1 MKTTT
6 INIFRRRNLAGRSGQ
21 EPLMSFLKAV
31 RADEE
36 KRTMVLTA
44 ISGVFL
50 LLSLASDLTLMGL
63 DPAWGAILISGSP
76 VIVNSFRKLV
86 FHGNV
91 RAGLL
96 ISIAVIACV
105 AVGELFAAGEVV
117 FIMAIGELLED
128 YTVRRSKAG
137 LKSLIDMKPAT
148 ARVQRGGEY
157 ALIDAR
163 EVVAGDIV
171 RINAG
176 ESIPVDGVVVEGATS
191 VDQAL
196 MTGESVAVDKAA
208 GDEVYSATTNMHG
221 SILVRATKVGED
233 SSIAR
238 MIAMI
243 SEAENKKAPIV
254 GIMDRWAS
262 CLVLVALLLSVL
274 VGFATGDIIRAI
286 TVLVVFCPCALVLAT
301 PTAIAA
307 GIGNAT
313 KHGVIIKSGAAL
325 EQLTHVQRIVFDK
338 TGTLTHGEPKVKEMF
353 LAEGSSLTEEDFL
366 HLCASVEMH
375 SEHPLGVA
383 IVKAAKARNMDLREP
398 EKFTVLPGRGINA
411 MVGGQE
417 VILGNKSILSAHG
430 LALDPFFADLVAQQN
445 NTGRSVVLM
454 AMNQEVVGALTLAD
468 TLRPDS
474 QRIVQ
479 RLAEFGKRITLLTG
493 DAQAIA
499 GKISQEVGIDDFRA
513 ELLPEGKLQAV
524 EEYEGTGER
533 VCMVGDGINDAPALK
548 AASIGI
554 AMAGIGSDIA
564 ADSADII
571 LVKDELSK
579 LPYLMALATSV
590 SQKIKQNI
598 VLSLSLNFGAI
609 ALAAL
614 GILGPV
620 SGALMHNISSVLV
633 VLNAALLLKGV
644 KEGKE
649 TREIGLEP
657 CPE

>member
-1 MKTTT
+1 
-6 INIFRRRNLAGRSGQ
+6 
-21 EPLMSFLKAV
+21 MSFLKAV

-36 KRTMVLTA
+36 KRTMILTA
-44 ISGVFL
+44 ISGLFL
-50 LLSLASDLTLMGL
+50 LLSIATDLTLMGL
-63 DPAWGAILISGSP
+63 DPAWGAILISGAP

-137 LKSLIDMKPAT
+137 LKSLMDMKPAT

-163 EVVAGDIV
+163 EVVAGDMV

-196 MTGESVAVDKAA
+196 MTGESVPVDKAA

-243 SEAENKKAPIV
+243 SEAENNKAPIV

-262 CLVLVALLLSVL
+262 CLVVVALLLSVV
-274 VGFATGDIIRAI
+274 VGFATGDVIRAI

-325 EQLTHVQRIVFDK
+325 EQLTHVRRIVFDK

-398 EKFTVLPGRGINA
+398 DKFAVLPGRGVAA

-417 VILGNKSILSAHG
+417 IILGNKSILNAHG
-430 LALDPFFADLVAQQN
+430 LALDPCFADLVARQN
-445 NTGRSVVLM
+445 ASGRSVVLM
-454 AMNQEVVGALTLAD
+454 AMNQKVVGALTLAD

-474 QRIVQ
+474 QRIVR

-499 GKISQEVGIDDFRA
+499 GKISQEVGIDEFRA
-513 ELLPEGKLQAV
+513 ELLPEGKLQAI

-571 LVKDELSK
+571 LVKDDLAK

-609 ALAAL
+609 ALAAI

-620 SGALMHNISSVLV
+620 SGALMHNVSSVLV

-644 KEGKE
+644 KEGKQ
-649 TREIGLEP
+649 TRVVGLEP

>member
-1 MKTTT
+1 MTT

-36 KRTMVLTA
+36 KRTMILTA
-44 ISGVFL
+44 ISGLFL
-50 LLSLASDLTLMGL
+50 LLSIATDLTLMGL
-63 DPAWGAILISGSP
+63 DPAWGAILISGAP

-137 LKSLIDMKPAT
+137 LKSLMDMKPAT

-163 EVVAGDIV
+163 EVVAGDMV

-196 MTGESVAVDKAA
+196 MTGESVPVDKAA

-243 SEAENKKAPIV
+243 SEAENNKAPIV

-262 CLVLVALLLSVL
+262 CLVVVALLLSVV
-274 VGFATGDIIRAI
+274 VGFATGDVIRAI
-286 TVLVVFCPCALVLAT
+286 TVLVVFCPCALVLAP

-325 EQLTHVQRIVFDK
+325 EQLTHVRRIVFDK

-383 IVKAAKARNMDLREP
+383 IVNAAKARNMDLCEP
-398 EKFTVLPGRGINA
+398 DKFAVLPGRGVA
-411 MVGGQE
+411 ALVGGQE
-417 VILGNKSILSAHG
+417 VILGNKYILNAHG
-430 LALDPFFADLVAQQN
+430 LSLAPCFSDLVARQN
-445 NTGRSVVLM
+445 ESGRSVVLM
-454 AMNQEVVGALTLAD
+454 AMNQKVVGALTLAD

-513 ELLPEGKLQAV
+513 ELLPEGKLQAI

-571 LVKDELSK
+571 LVKDDLAK
-579 LPYLMALATSV
+579 LPYLMALAISV

-609 ALAAL
+609 ALAAI

-620 SGALMHNISSVLV
+620 SGALMHNVSSVLV

-649 TREIGLEP
+649 TRVVGVEP

>member
-1 MKTTT
+1 
-6 INIFRRRNLAGRSGQ
+6 
-21 EPLMSFLKAV
+21 MSFLKAV

-36 KRTMVLTA
+36 KRTMILTA
-44 ISGVFL
+44 ISGLFL
-50 LLSLASDLTLMGL
+50 LLSIATDLTLMGL
-63 DPAWGAILISGSP
+63 DPAWGAILISGAP

-137 LKSLIDMKPAT
+137 LKSLMDMKPAT

-163 EVVAGDIV
+163 EVVAGDMV

-196 MTGESVAVDKAA
+196 MTGESVPVDKAA

-243 SEAENKKAPIV
+243 SEAENNKAPIV

-262 CLVLVALLLSVL
+262 CLVVVALLLSVV
-274 VGFATGDIIRAI
+274 VGFATGDVIRAI

-325 EQLTHVQRIVFDK
+325 EQLTHVRRIVFDK

-398 EKFTVLPGRGINA
+398 DKFAVLPGRGVAA

-417 VILGNKSILSAHG
+417 IILGNKSILNAHG
-430 LALDPFFADLVAQQN
+430 LALDPCFADLVARQN
-445 NTGRSVVLM
+445 ASGRSVVLM
-454 AMNQEVVGALTLAD
+454 AMNQKVVGALTLAD

-474 QRIVQ
+474 QRIVR

-499 GKISQEVGIDDFRA
+499 GKISQEVGIDEFRA
-513 ELLPEGKLQAV
+513 ELLPEGKLQAI

-571 LVKDELSK
+571 LVKDELAK

-609 ALAAL
+609 ALAAI

-620 SGALMHNISSVLV
+620 SGALMHNVSSVLV

-649 TREIGLEP
+649 TRVVGLEP

>member
-1 MKTTT
+1 M
-6 INIFRRRNLAGRSGQ
+6 
-21 EPLMSFLKAV
+21 PFLETWME
-31 RADEE
+31 DEE
-36 KRTMVLTA
+36 KRTIVLTA

-50 LLSLASDLTLMGL
+50 LLSIASDITIFGL
-63 DPAWGAILISGSP
+63 DPAWGAILISGAP
-76 VIVNSFRKLV
+76 VIFNSFRKLI

-105 AVGELFAAGEVV
+105 AVGEFFAAGEVV

-137 LKSLIDMKPAT
+137 LKSLMNMRPTT
-148 ARVQRGGEY
+148 ARVQRNGEY
-157 ALIDAR
+157 AVIDAT

-176 ESIPVDGVVVEGATS
+176 ETIPVDGVVVEGATS

-196 MTGESVAVDKAA
+196 MTGESIPVDKNA
-208 GDEVYSATTNMHG
+208 GDEVYSATTNIHG
-221 SILVRATKVGED
+221 SVLIRATKVGED

-238 MIAMI
+238 MINMI

-254 GIMDRWAS
+254 RAMDTWAS
-262 CLVLVALLLSVL
+262 YLVIVALALSVII
-274 VGFATGDIIRAI
+274 GFATGDVIRGI

-325 EQLTHVQRIVFDK
+325 EQLNQVKRIAFDK
-338 TGTLTHGEPKVKEMF
+338 TGTLTHGEPEVKDIF
-353 LAEGSSLTEEDFL
+353 LAKDSPFTEKEL
-366 HLCASVEMH
+366 LRLCASAEMH

-383 IVKAAKARNMDLREP
+383 IVKNAKNQRLDLIEP
-398 EKFTVLPGRGINA
+398 MEFKVLPGQGVSA
-411 MVGGQE
+411 MVENKQV
-417 VILGNKSILSAHG
+417 VIGNMSILNDHG
-430 LALDPFFADLVAQQN
+430 ISIDPFFVDIKAQQDKA
-445 NTGRSVVLM
+445 GRSVILIGINKAV
-454 AMNQEVVGALTLAD
+454 AGVLTLAD
-468 TLRPDS
+468 TVRPDAKAIVE
-474 QRIVQ
+474 RI
-479 RLAEFGKRITLLTG
+479 ASFGKKITLLTG
-493 DAQAIA
+493 DTHAIA
-499 GKISQEVGIDDFRA
+499 GKISQEVGIKDYRA
-513 ELLPEGKLQAV
+513 DLLPEGKVKAV
-524 EEYEGTGER
+524 EEFEGSGEM

-548 AASIGI
+548 TASIGI

-579 LPYLMALATSV
+579 LPYVMALTTSV
-590 SQKIKQNI
+590 SKKINQNI
-598 VLSLSLNFGAI
+598 VLSLSMNFGAI
-609 ALAAL
+609 ALAAF

-620 SGALMHNISSVLV
+620 SGALMHNVSSVLV

-644 KEGKE
+644 NEVKSL
-649 TREIGLEP
+649 EIGDFERNTT
-657 CPE
+657 

>member
-1 MKTTT
+1 
-6 INIFRRRNLAGRSGQ
+6 
-21 EPLMSFLKAV
+21 MSFLKAV

-36 KRTMVLTA
+36 KRTMILTA
-44 ISGVFL
+44 ISGLFL
-50 LLSLASDLTLMGL
+50 LLSIATDLTLMGL
-63 DPAWGAILISGSP
+63 DPAWGAILISGAP

-137 LKSLIDMKPAT
+137 LKSLMDMKPAT

-157 ALIDAR
+157 VLIDAR
-163 EVVAGDIV
+163 EVVAGDMV

-196 MTGESVAVDKAA
+196 MTGESVPVDKAA

-243 SEAENKKAPIV
+243 SEAENNKAPIV

-262 CLVLVALLLSVL
+262 CLVVVALLLAVV
-274 VGFATGDIIRAI
+274 VGFATGDVIRAI

-325 EQLTHVQRIVFDK
+325 EQLTHVRRIVFDK
-338 TGTLTHGEPKVKEMF
+338 TGTLTHGEPKVREMF

-398 EKFTVLPGRGINA
+398 DKFAVLPGRGVAA

-417 VILGNKSILSAHG
+417 VILGNRSILNAHG
-430 LALDPFFADLVAQQN
+430 LALDPCFADLVARQN
-445 NTGRSVVLM
+445 ESGRSVVLM
-454 AMNQEVVGALTLAD
+454 AMNQKVVGALTLAD

-513 ELLPEGKLQAV
+513 ELLPEGKLQAI

-571 LVKDELSK
+571 LVKDELAK

-609 ALAAL
+609 ALAAI

-620 SGALMHNISSVLV
+620 SGALMHNVSSVLV

-649 TREIGLEP
+649 TRVVGLEP

>member
-1 MKTTT
+1 MKFFRAVMEAEERRT
-6 INIFRRRNLAGRSGQ
+6 I
-21 EPLMSFLKAV
+21 
-31 RADEE
+31 
-36 KRTMVLTA
+36 VLTA

-50 LLSLASDLTLMGL
+50 LLSIATDIAPMGI
-63 DPAWGAILISGSP
+63 DPAWGAILISGAP
-76 VIVNSFRKLV
+76 VIYNSFCKLI

-105 AVGELFAAGEVV
+105 AVGEFFAAGEVV

-137 LKSLIDMKPAT
+137 LKSLMNMKPAT
-148 ARVQRGGEY
+148 ARVRRGGEY
-157 ALIDAR
+157 ALIDAKD
-163 EVVAGDIV
+163 VGAGDIV

-176 ESIPVDGVVVEGATS
+176 ETIPVDGVVLEGATN

-196 MTGESVAVDKAA
+196 MTGESVPVDKTA
-208 GDEVYSATTNMHG
+208 GDEVYSATTNIHG

-243 SEAENKKAPIV
+243 SEAEDKKAPIV
-254 GIMDRWAS
+254 RTMDRWAS
-262 CLVLVALLLSVL
+262 YLVVVALLLSV
-274 VGFATGDIIRAI
+274 VIGFATGDIIRAI

-325 EQLTHVQRIVFDK
+325 EQLTHVKRIVFDK
-338 TGTLTHGEPKVKEMF
+338 TGTLTHGEPKVKEIF
-353 LAEGSSLTEEDFL
+353 LAEGSSLTEEEFL

-383 IVKAAKARNMDLREP
+383 IVKAAKNRSIDVCEP
-398 EKFTVLPGRGINA
+398 EKFTVLPGKGVDAVVEGN
-411 MVGGQE
+411 E
-417 VILGNKSILSAHG
+417 VIIGNRSILNDHG
-430 LALDPFFADLVAQQN
+430 IALDSFFADLVTRQN
-445 NTGRSVVLM
+445 EEGRSVVLM
-454 AMNQEVVGALTLAD
+454 AMNQKVVGALALAD

-474 QRIVQ
+474 REIVE
-479 RLAEFGKRITLLTG
+479 RLAGFRKKFTLLTG

-499 GKISQEVGIDDFRA
+499 GKISQKVGIADYRA
-513 ELLPEGKLQAV
+513 NLLPEGKMKAI
-524 EEYEGTGER
+524 EEYENSGER

-548 AASIGI
+548 TASIGI

-571 LVKDELSK
+571 LVKDELAK
-579 LPYLMALATSV
+579 LPYIMALATAV

-598 VLSLSLNFGAI
+598 ILSLSMNFGAI

-620 SGALMHNISSVLV
+620 SGALMHNVSSVLV

-644 KEGKE
+644 KEGRDSKD
-649 TREIGLEP
+649 TRFEP
-657 CPE
+657 RAAYVEEAP

>member
-1 MKTTT
+1 MTT
-6 INIFRRRNLAGRSGQ
+6 INIFRCRNLAGRSGQ

-44 ISGVFL
+44 ISGLFL
-50 LLSLASDLTLMGL
+50 LLSIATDLTLMGL
-63 DPAWGAILISGSP
+63 DPAWGAILISGAP

-137 LKSLIDMKPAT
+137 LKSLMDMKPAT

-163 EVVAGDIV
+163 EVVAGDMV

-196 MTGESVAVDKAA
+196 MTGESVPVDKAA

-243 SEAENKKAPIV
+243 SEAENNKAPIV

-262 CLVLVALLLSVL
+262 CLVVVALLLAVV
-274 VGFATGDIIRAI
+274 VGFATGDVIRAI

-325 EQLTHVQRIVFDK
+325 EQLTHVRRIVFDK

-398 EKFTVLPGRGINA
+398 DKFAVLPGRGVAA

-417 VILGNKSILSAHG
+417 VILGNKSILNAHG
-430 LALDPFFADLVAQQN
+430 LSLDPCFADLVARQN
-445 NTGRSVVLM
+445 ASGRSVVLM
-454 AMNQEVVGALTLAD
+454 AMNQKVVGALTLAD

-513 ELLPEGKLQAV
+513 ELLPEGKLQAI

-571 LVKDELSK
+571 LVKDELAK

-609 ALAAL
+609 ALAAI

-620 SGALMHNISSVLV
+620 SGALMHNVSSVLV

-649 TREIGLEP
+649 TRVVGLEP

>member
-1 MKTTT
+1 
-6 INIFRRRNLAGRSGQ
+6 
-21 EPLMSFLKAV
+21 MSFLKAV

-36 KRTMVLTA
+36 KRTMILTA
-44 ISGVFL
+44 ISGLFL
-50 LLSLASDLTLMGL
+50 LLSIATDLTLMGQ
-63 DPAWGAILISGSP
+63 DPAWGAILISGAP

-137 LKSLIDMKPAT
+137 LKSLMDMKPAT

-163 EVVAGDIV
+163 EVVAGDMV

-196 MTGESVAVDKAA
+196 MTGESVPVDKAA

-243 SEAENKKAPIV
+243 SEAENNKAPIV

-262 CLVLVALLLSVL
+262 CLVVVALLLSVV
-274 VGFATGDIIRAI
+274 VGFATGDVIRAI

-325 EQLTHVQRIVFDK
+325 EQLTHVRRIVFDK

-398 EKFTVLPGRGINA
+398 DKFAVLPGRGVAA

-417 VILGNKSILSAHG
+417 IILGNKSILNAHG
-430 LALDPFFADLVAQQN
+430 LALDPCFADLVARQN
-445 NTGRSVVLM
+445 ASGRSVVLM
-454 AMNQEVVGALTLAD
+454 AMNQKVVGALTLAD

-474 QRIVQ
+474 QRIVR

-499 GKISQEVGIDDFRA
+499 GKISQEVGIDEFRA
-513 ELLPEGKLQAV
+513 ELLPEGKLQAI

-571 LVKDELSK
+571 LVKDDLAK

-609 ALAAL
+609 ALAAI

-620 SGALMHNISSVLV
+620 SGALMHNVSSVLV

-649 TREIGLEP
+649 TRVVGLEP

>member
-1 MKTTT
+1 MTT

-36 KRTMVLTA
+36 KRTMILTA
-44 ISGVFL
+44 ISGLFL
-50 LLSLASDLTLMGL
+50 LLSIATDLTLMGL
-63 DPAWGAILISGSP
+63 DPAWGAILISGAP

-137 LKSLIDMKPAT
+137 LKSLMDMKPAT

-163 EVVAGDIV
+163 EVVAGDMV

-196 MTGESVAVDKAA
+196 MTGESVPVDKAA

-243 SEAENKKAPIV
+243 SEAENNKAPIV

-262 CLVLVALLLSVL
+262 CLVVVALLLSVV
-274 VGFATGDIIRAI
+274 VGFATGDVIRAI

-325 EQLTHVQRIVFDK
+325 EQLTHVRRIVFDK

-398 EKFTVLPGRGINA
+398 DKFAVLPGRGVAA

-417 VILGNKSILSAHG
+417 IILGNKSILNAHG
-430 LALDPFFADLVAQQN
+430 LALDPCFADLVARQN
-445 NTGRSVVLM
+445 ASGRSVVLM
-454 AMNQEVVGALTLAD
+454 AMNQKVVGALTLAD

-474 QRIVQ
+474 QRIVR

-499 GKISQEVGIDDFRA
+499 GKISQEVGIDEFRA
-513 ELLPEGKLQAV
+513 ELLPEGKLQAI

-571 LVKDELSK
+571 LVKDELAK

-609 ALAAL
+609 ALAAI

-620 SGALMHNISSVLV
+620 SGALMHNVSSVLV

-649 TREIGLEP
+649 TRVVGLEP

>member
-1 MKTTT
+1 
-6 INIFRRRNLAGRSGQ
+6 
-21 EPLMSFLKAV
+21 MSFLKAV

-36 KRTMVLTA
+36 KRTMILTA
-44 ISGVFL
+44 ISGLFL
-50 LLSLASDLTLMGL
+50 LLSIATDLTLMGL
-63 DPAWGAILISGSP
+63 DPAWGAILISGAP

-137 LKSLIDMKPAT
+137 LKSLMDMKPAT

-163 EVVAGDIV
+163 EVVAGDMV

-196 MTGESVAVDKAA
+196 MTGESVPVDKAA

-243 SEAENKKAPIV
+243 SEAENNKAPIV

-262 CLVLVALLLSVL
+262 CLVVVALLLSVV
-274 VGFATGDIIRAI
+274 VGFATGDVIRAI

-325 EQLTHVQRIVFDK
+325 EQLTHVRRIVFDK

-398 EKFTVLPGRGINA
+398 DKFAVLPGRGVAA

-417 VILGNKSILSAHG
+417 IIMGNKSILNAHG
-430 LALDPFFADLVAQQN
+430 LALDPCFADLVARQN
-445 NTGRSVVLM
+445 ASGRSVVLM
-454 AMNQEVVGALTLAD
+454 AMNQKVVGALTLAD

-499 GKISQEVGIDDFRA
+499 GKISQEVGIDEFRA
-513 ELLPEGKLQAV
+513 ELLPEGKLQAI

-571 LVKDELSK
+571 LVKDELAK

-609 ALAAL
+609 ALAAI

-620 SGALMHNISSVLV
+620 SGALMHNVSSVLV

-649 TREIGLEP
+649 TRVVGLEP

>member
-1 MKTTT
+1 MK
-6 INIFRRRNLAGRSGQ
+6 F
-21 EPLMSFLKAV
+21 FKAV
-31 RADEE
+31 GQDEE
-36 KRTMVLTA
+36 KRTMILTA

-50 LLSLASDLTLMGL
+50 LLSLATDRTLLGL
-63 DPAWGAILISGSP
+63 DPAWGAILISGAP
-76 VIVNSFRKLV
+76 VIFNSFRKLL
-86 FHGNV
+86 FQGNI

-105 AVGELFAAGEVV
+105 AVGEFFAAGEVV

-137 LKSLIDMKPAT
+137 LKSLLDMRPAT
-148 ARVQRGGEY
+148 ARVQRQGDY
-157 ALIDAR
+157 IVIDAT
-163 EVVAGDIV
+163 EVLAGDIV
-171 RINAG
+171 RVNAG
-176 ESIPVDGVVVEGATS
+176 ETIPVDGVVIEGTTS

-196 MTGESVAVDKAA
+196 MTGESLPVDKAA
-208 GDEVYSATTNMHG
+208 GDEVYSATTNIHG
-221 SILVRATKVGED
+221 SILVRGTKVGEN

-262 CLVLVALLLSVL
+262 TLVVVALLLSVII
-274 VGFATGDIIRAI
+274 GFATGDVIRAI

-313 KHGVIIKSGAAL
+313 KHGIIIKSGAAL
-325 EQLTHVQRIVFDK
+325 EQLTHVDRIIFDK
-338 TGTLTHGEPKVKEMF
+338 TGTLTHGQPKLKEIF
-353 LAEGSSLTEEDFL
+353 LAEGSALTEEEFL

-375 SEHPLGVA
+375 SEHPLGRA
-383 IVKAAKARNMDLREP
+383 IVQAAKDRKMTLREP
-398 EKFTVLPGRGINA
+398 DKFKVLPGQGVAAVVEGR
-411 MVGGQE
+411 E
-417 VILGNKSILSAHG
+417 VLIGNESLLNEHG
-430 LALDPFFADLVAQQN
+430 LPLDCFFADLVVQLN
-445 NTGRSVVLM
+445 EVGRSVVLM
-454 AMNQEVVGALTLAD
+454 ARDQKVVGAVALAD
-468 TLRPDS
+468 SLRPDS
-474 QRIVQ
+474 RKIVEC
-479 RLAEFGKRITLLTG
+479 LARFGKKITLLTG

-499 GKISQEVGIDDFRA
+499 GKIAQEARISDYRA
-513 ELLPEGKLQAV
+513 DLLPEGKMNAV
-524 EEYEGTGER
+524 EAYEGSGER

-590 SQKIKQNI
+590 SRKIKQNI

-620 SGALMHNISSVLV
+620 SGALMHNVSSVLV
-633 VLNAALLLKGV
+633 VLNAALLLKGI
-644 KEGKE
+644 KEAKGMKQ
-649 TREIGLEP
+649 TRGAIAMTAKGMT
-657 CPE
+657 CVHR

>member
-1 MKTTT
+1 
-6 INIFRRRNLAGRSGQ
+6 
-21 EPLMSFLKAV
+21 MSFLETWIE
-31 RADEE
+31 DEE
-36 KRTMVLTA
+36 KRTIILTA

-50 LLSLASDLTLMGL
+50 LLSIASDITLFGL
-63 DPAWGAILISGSP
+63 DPAWGAILISGAP
-76 VIVNSFRKLV
+76 VIFNSFRKLI

-105 AVGELFAAGEVV
+105 MVGEFFAAGEIV

-148 ARVQRGGEY
+148 ARVQRDGEY
-157 ALIDAR
+157 SIVGAM
-163 EVVAGDIV
+163 EVAVGDIV

-176 ESIPVDGVVVEGATS
+176 ETVPVDGVVVEGVTS
-191 VDQAL
+191 IDQAL
-196 MTGESVAVDKAA
+196 MTGESIPVDKTV
-208 GDEVYSATTNMHG
+208 GEEVYSATTNIHG
-221 SILVRATKVGED
+221 SILIKATKVGED

-238 MIAMI
+238 MINMI

-254 GIMDRWAS
+254 STMDKWAS
-262 CLVLVALLLSVL
+262 YLVVVALALSVII
-274 VGFATGDIIRAI
+274 GFATGDIIRGI

-325 EQLTHVQRIVFDK
+325 EQLSKVKRIAFDK
-338 TGTLTHGEPKVKEMF
+338 TGTLTHGQPKVKDIILEQNSPF
-353 LAEGSSLTEEDFL
+353 TEEEFL
-366 HLCASVEMH
+366 SLSASAEMH

-383 IVKAAKARNMDLREP
+383 IVKAAKDRNMNLLEP
-398 EKFTVLPGRGINA
+398 KKFTVLPGQGVAA
-411 MVGGQE
+411 MVE
-417 VILGNKSILSAHG
+417 DKEIILGNMSILDHHG
-430 LALDPFFADLVAQQN
+430 ISLTPFFTDVLAQQSEA
-445 NTGRSVVLM
+445 GRSVVLI
-454 AMNQEVVGALTLAD
+454 AMNKAVVGVLTLAD
-468 TLRPDS
+468 TVRADS
-474 QRIVQ
+474 RDIVQ
-479 RLAEFGKRITLLTG
+479 RIAGFGKKITLLTG
-493 DAQAIA
+493 DTHAIA
-499 GKISQEVGIDDFRA
+499 GKISQEVGIKDYRA
-513 ELLPEGKLQAV
+513 DLLPEGKVKAV
-524 EEYEGTGER
+524 EEFEGSGEM

-548 AASIGI
+548 TASIGI

-579 LPYLMALATSV
+579 LPYVMALTTSV
-590 SQKIKQNI
+590 SKKINQNI
-598 VLSLSLNFGAI
+598 VLSLSMNFGAI
-609 ALAAL
+609 ALAAF

-620 SGALMHNISSVLV
+620 SGALMHNVSSVLV

-644 KEGKE
+644 NEAKDMKIDDFERC
-649 TREIGLEP
+649 TT
-657 CPE
+657 

>member
-1 MKTTT
+1 MTT

-36 KRTMVLTA
+36 KRTMILTA
-44 ISGVFL
+44 ISGLFL
-50 LLSLASDLTLMGL
+50 LLSIATDLTLMGL
-63 DPAWGAILISGSP
+63 DPAWGAILISGAP

-137 LKSLIDMKPAT
+137 LKSLMDMKPAT

-163 EVVAGDIV
+163 EVVAGDMV

-196 MTGESVAVDKAA
+196 MTGESVPVDKAA

-243 SEAENKKAPIV
+243 CEAENNKAPIV

-262 CLVLVALLLSVL
+262 CLVVVALLLSVV
-274 VGFATGDIIRAI
+274 VGFATGDVIRAI

-325 EQLTHVQRIVFDK
+325 EQLTHVRRIVFDK

-398 EKFTVLPGRGINA
+398 DKFAVLPGRGVAA

-417 VILGNKSILSAHG
+417 IILGNKSILNAHG
-430 LALDPFFADLVAQQN
+430 LALDPCFADLVARQN
-445 NTGRSVVLM
+445 ASGRSVVLM
-454 AMNQEVVGALTLAD
+454 AMNQKVVGALTLAD

-499 GKISQEVGIDDFRA
+499 GKISQEVGIDEFRA
-513 ELLPEGKLQAV
+513 ELLPEGKLQAI

-571 LVKDELSK
+571 LVKDDLAK

-609 ALAAL
+609 ALAAI

-620 SGALMHNISSVLV
+620 SGALMHNVSSVLV

-644 KEGKE
+644 KEGKQ
-649 TREIGLEP
+649 TRVVGLEP

>member
-1 MKTTT
+1 
-6 INIFRRRNLAGRSGQ
+6 
-21 EPLMSFLKAV
+21 MSFLKAV

-36 KRTMVLTA
+36 KRTMILTA
-44 ISGVFL
+44 ISGLFL
-50 LLSLASDLTLMGL
+50 LLSIATDLTLMGL
-63 DPAWGAILISGSP
+63 DPAWGAILISGAP

-137 LKSLIDMKPAT
+137 LKSLMDMKPAT

-163 EVVAGDIV
+163 EVVAGDMV

-196 MTGESVAVDKAA
+196 MTGESVPVDKAA

-243 SEAENKKAPIV
+243 SEAENNKAPIV

-262 CLVLVALLLSVL
+262 CLVVVALLLSVV
-274 VGFATGDIIRAI
+274 VGFATGDVIRAI

-325 EQLTHVQRIVFDK
+325 EQLTHVRRIVFDK

-398 EKFTVLPGRGINA
+398 DKFAVLPGRGVAA

-417 VILGNKSILSAHG
+417 IILGNKSILNAHG
-430 LALDPFFADLVAQQN
+430 LALDPCFADLVARQN
-445 NTGRSVVLM
+445 ASGRSVVLM
-454 AMNQEVVGALTLAD
+454 AMNQKVVGALTLAD

-499 GKISQEVGIDDFRA
+499 GKISQEVGIDEFRA
-513 ELLPEGKLQAV
+513 ELLPEGKLQAI

-571 LVKDELSK
+571 LVKDELAK

-609 ALAAL
+609 ALAAI

-620 SGALMHNISSVLV
+620 SGALMHNVSSVLV

-649 TREIGLEP
+649 TRVVGLEP

>member
-1 MKTTT
+1 
-6 INIFRRRNLAGRSGQ
+6 
-21 EPLMSFLKAV
+21 MSFLKAV

-36 KRTMVLTA
+36 KRTMILTA
-44 ISGVFL
+44 ISGLFL
-50 LLSLASDLTLMGL
+50 LLSIATDLTLMGL
-63 DPAWGAILISGSP
+63 DPAWGAILISGAP

-137 LKSLIDMKPAT
+137 LKSLMDMKPAT

-163 EVVAGDIV
+163 EVVAGDMV

-196 MTGESVAVDKAA
+196 MTGESVPVDKAA

-243 SEAENKKAPIV
+243 SEAENNKAPIV

-262 CLVLVALLLSVL
+262 CLVVVALLLSVV
-274 VGFATGDIIRAI
+274 VGFATGDVIRAI

-325 EQLTHVQRIVFDK
+325 EQLTHVRRIVFDK

-398 EKFTVLPGRGINA
+398 DKFAVLPGRGVAA

-417 VILGNKSILSAHG
+417 IILGNKSILNAHG
-430 LALDPFFADLVAQQN
+430 LALDPCFADLVARQN
-445 NTGRSVVLM
+445 ASGRSVVLM
-454 AMNQEVVGALTLAD
+454 AMNQKVVGALTLAD

-474 QRIVQ
+474 QRIVR

-499 GKISQEVGIDDFRA
+499 GKISQEVGIDEFRA
-513 ELLPEGKLQAV
+513 ELLPEGKLQAI

-571 LVKDELSK
+571 LVKDELAK

-609 ALAAL
+609 ALAAI

-620 SGALMHNISSVLV
+620 SGALMHNVSSVLV

-644 KEGKE
+644 KEGKQ
-649 TREIGLEP
+649 TRVVGLEP

>member
-1 MKTTT
+1 MKFFRAVMEAEERRA
-6 INIFRRRNLAGRSGQ
+6 IF
-21 EPLMSFLKAV
+21 
-31 RADEE
+31 
-36 KRTMVLTA
+36 LTA

-50 LLSLASDLTLMGL
+50 LLSIATDVAPLGI
-63 DPAWGAILISGSP
+63 DPAWGAILISGAP
-76 VIVNSFRKLV
+76 VIYNSFYKLI

-105 AVGELFAAGEVV
+105 AVGEFFAAGEVV
-117 FIMAIGELLED
+117 FIMAIGGLLED

-137 LKSLIDMKPAT
+137 LKSLMNMKPAT
-148 ARVQRGGEY
+148 ARVQRNGEY
-157 ALIDAR
+157 AVIAAKD
-163 EVVAGDIV
+163 VVAGDIV
-171 RINAG
+171 RIIAG
-176 ESIPVDGVVVEGATS
+176 ETIPVDGVVIEGATN

-196 MTGESVAVDKAA
+196 MTGESVPVDKVA
-208 GDEVYSATTNMHG
+208 GDEVYSATTNIHG
-221 SILVRATKVGED
+221 SILVRATKVGAD
-233 SSIAR
+233 STIAR

-254 GIMDRWAS
+254 RTMDKWAS
-262 CLVLVALLLSVL
+262 YLVVVALVLSVV

-325 EQLTHVQRIVFDK
+325 EQLTHVKRIVFDK
-338 TGTLTHGEPKVKEMF
+338 TGTLTHGEPKVKEIF
-353 LAEGSSLTEEDFL
+353 LAEGSSLTEEEFL

-375 SEHPLGVA
+375 SEHPLGMA
-383 IVKAAKARNMDLREP
+383 IVKAAKNRNIAVREP
-398 EKFTVLPGRGINA
+398 EKFTVLPGKGVDA
-411 MVGGQE
+411 VVQGKE
-417 VILGNKSILSAHG
+417 VIIGNRSILNDHG
-430 LALDPFFADLVAQQN
+430 LSLDPVFADLVTRQN
-445 NTGRSVVLM
+445 EEGRSVVF
-454 AMNQEVVGALTLAD
+454 AAIEQKVVGALALAD
-468 TLRPDS
+468 TLRPDAKE
-474 QRIVQ
+474 IVE
-479 RLAEFGKRITLLTG
+479 RLAGFRKKLTLLTG

-499 GKISQEVGIDDFRA
+499 AKISQQVGIADYRA
-513 ELLPEGKLQAV
+513 NLLPEGKMQAI
-524 EEYEGTGER
+524 EEYEGSGER

-548 AASIGI
+548 TASIGI

-564 ADSADII
+564 ADAADII
-571 LVKDELSK
+571 LVKDELAK
-579 LPYLMALATSV
+579 LPYIMALATAV

-598 VLSLSLNFGAI
+598 ILSLSMNFGAI

-620 SGALMHNISSVLV
+620 SGALMHNVSSVLV

-644 KEGKE
+644 KETKDQKQTSFE
-649 TREIGLEP
+649 PRPAYLEEVP
-657 CPE
+657 

>member
-1 MKTTT
+1 MK
-6 INIFRRRNLAGRSGQ
+6 F
-21 EPLMSFLKAV
+21 FKAV
-31 RADEE
+31 GEDEE
-36 KRTMVLTA
+36 KRTMILTA

-50 LLSLASDLTLMGL
+50 LLSLATDRTLLGL
-63 DPAWGAILISGSP
+63 DPAWGAILISGAP
-76 VIVNSFRKLV
+76 VIFNSFRKLL
-86 FHGNV
+86 FQGNI

-105 AVGELFAAGEVV
+105 AVGEFFAAGEVV

-137 LKSLIDMKPAT
+137 LKSLLDMRPAT
-148 ARVQRGGEY
+148 ARVQRQGGY
-157 ALIDAR
+157 IVIDAT
-163 EVVAGDIV
+163 EVLAGDIV
-171 RINAG
+171 RVNAG
-176 ESIPVDGVVVEGATS
+176 ETIPVDGVVIEGTTS

-196 MTGESVAVDKAA
+196 MTGESLPVEKAV
-208 GDEVYSATTNMHG
+208 GDEVYSATTNIHG
-221 SILVRATKVGED
+221 SILARATKVGED

-262 CLVLVALLLSVL
+262 TLVVVALLLSVII
-274 VGFATGDIIRAI
+274 GFATGDVIRAI

-313 KHGVIIKSGAAL
+313 KHGIIIKSGAAL
-325 EQLTHVQRIVFDK
+325 EQLTHVDRIIFDK
-338 TGTLTHGEPKVKEMF
+338 TGTLTHGQPKLKEIF
-353 LAEGSSLTEEDFL
+353 LAEGSALTEEEFL

-375 SEHPLGVA
+375 SEHPLGRA
-383 IVKAAKARNMDLREP
+383 IVQAAKDRKMTWREP
-398 EKFTVLPGRGINA
+398 DKFRVLPGQGVAAVVEGR
-411 MVGGQE
+411 E
-417 VILGNKSILSAHG
+417 VLIGNESLLNEHG
-430 LALDPFFADLVAQQN
+430 LPPDCFFAGLAVQQN
-445 NTGRSVVLM
+445 EAGRSVVLM
-454 AMNQEVVGALTLAD
+454 AIGQKVVGAVALAD

-474 QRIVQ
+474 RKIVECLQR
-479 RLAEFGKRITLLTG
+479 FGKKITLMTG

-499 GKISQEVGIDDFRA
+499 GKIAQEAGISDYRA
-513 ELLPEGKLQAV
+513 DLLPEGKMNAV
-524 EEYEGTGER
+524 EAYEGSGER

-590 SQKIKQNI
+590 SRKIKQNI

-620 SGALMHNISSVLV
+620 SGALMHNVSSVLV
-633 VLNAALLLKGV
+633 VLNAALLLKGI
-644 KEGKE
+644 KEAKDMKQ
-649 TREIGLEP
+649 TRGAIAMNAKGMT
-657 CPE
+657 CVHR

>member
-1 MKTTT
+1 MTT

-36 KRTMVLTA
+36 KRTMILTA
-44 ISGVFL
+44 ISGLFL
-50 LLSLASDLTLMGL
+50 LLSIATDLTLMGL
-63 DPAWGAILISGSP
+63 DPAWGAILISGAP

-137 LKSLIDMKPAT
+137 LKSLMDMKPAT

-163 EVVAGDIV
+163 EVVAGDMV

-196 MTGESVAVDKAA
+196 MTGESVPVDKAA

-243 SEAENKKAPIV
+243 SEAENNKAPIV

-262 CLVLVALLLSVL
+262 CLVVVALLLAVV
-274 VGFATGDIIRAI
+274 VGFATGDVIRAI

-325 EQLTHVQRIVFDK
+325 EQLTHVRRIVFDK

-398 EKFTVLPGRGINA
+398 DKFAVLPGRGVAA

-417 VILGNKSILSAHG
+417 IILGNKSILNAHG
-430 LALDPFFADLVAQQN
+430 LALDPCFADLVARQN
-445 NTGRSVVLM
+445 ASGRSVVLM
-454 AMNQEVVGALTLAD
+454 AMNQKVVGALTLAD

-499 GKISQEVGIDDFRA
+499 GKISQEVGIDEFRA
-513 ELLPEGKLQAV
+513 ELLPEGKLQAI

-571 LVKDELSK
+571 LVKDELAK

-609 ALAAL
+609 ALAAI

-620 SGALMHNISSVLV
+620 SGALMHNVSSVLV

-644 KEGKE
+644 KEGKQ
-649 TREIGLEP
+649 TRVVGLEP

>member
-1 MKTTT
+1 MNFFREVIESEERRT
-6 INIFRRRNLAGRSGQ
+6 IF
-21 EPLMSFLKAV
+21 
-31 RADEE
+31 
-36 KRTMVLTA
+36 LTA

-50 LLSLASDLTLMGL
+50 FLSIATEITPFGI
-63 DPAWGAILISGSP
+63 DPAWGAILISGAP
-76 VIVNSFRKLV
+76 VVCNSFYKLI

-105 AVGELFAAGEVV
+105 AVGEFFAAGEVV

-128 YTVRRSKAG
+128 YTVKRSKAG
-137 LKSLIDMKPAT
+137 LKSLMNMKPAT
-148 ARVQRGGEY
+148 ARVQRNGEY
-157 ALIDAR
+157 VVIDAR
-163 EVVAGDIV
+163 DVGAGDIV

-176 ESIPVDGVVVEGATS
+176 ETIPVDGVVMEGATN

-196 MTGESVAVDKAA
+196 MTGESVPVDKTA
-208 GDEVYSATTNMHG
+208 GDEVYSATTNIHG
-221 SILVRATKVGED
+221 SILVRATRVGED

-254 GIMDRWAS
+254 RTMDRWAS
-262 CLVLVALLLSVL
+262 YLVVMALVLSV
-274 VGFATGDIIRAI
+274 VIGFATGDIIRAI

-325 EQLTHVQRIVFDK
+325 EQLTHVKHIVFDK
-338 TGTLTHGEPKVKEMF
+338 TGTLTHGEPKVKEII
-353 LAEGSSLTEEDFL
+353 LAEGSSLTEEEFL
-366 HLCASVEMH
+366 QLCASVEMH
-375 SEHPLGVA
+375 SEHPLGMA
-383 IVKAAKARNMDLREP
+383 IVKAAKGRSIEVCEP
-398 EKFTVLPGRGINA
+398 EKFTVLPGRGVDAI
-411 MVGGQE
+411 VEGKE
-417 VILGNKSILSAHG
+417 VIIGNRSILNDHG
-430 LALDPFFADLVAQQN
+430 IALDSFFVNLVTRQN
-445 NTGRSVVLM
+445 EEGRSVVLM
-454 AMNQEVVGALTLAD
+454 AVNHKVVGGLALAD

-474 QRIVQ
+474 KEIVE
-479 RLAEFGKRITLLTG
+479 RLAGFNKKVTLLTG
-493 DAQAIA
+493 DAQTIA
-499 GKISQEVGIDDFRA
+499 GKISQQLGINDYRA
-513 ELLPEGKLQAV
+513 NLLPEGKMKAI
-524 EEYEGTGER
+524 EEYENSGER

-548 AASIGI
+548 TASIGI

-571 LVKDELSK
+571 LVKDELPK
-579 LPYLMALATSV
+579 LPYIMALATAV
-590 SQKIKQNI
+590 SKKIKQNI
-598 VLSLSLNFGAI
+598 ILSLSMNFGAI
-609 ALAAL
+609 GLAAV

-644 KEGKE
+644 KEAKS
-649 TREIGLEP
+649 LKKP
-657 CPE
+657 ASNHVQH

>member
-1 MKTTT
+1 MH
-6 INIFRRRNLAGRSGQ
+6 
-21 EPLMSFLKAV
+21 FLKAL
-31 RADEE
+31 REDEE
-36 KRTMVLTA
+36 KRTIVLTG

-50 LLSLASDLTLMGL
+50 LLSLATDLTLMGL
-63 DPAWGAILISGSP
+63 DPAWGAILISGAP
-76 VIVNSFRKLV
+76 VIFNSLRKLV

-157 ALIDAR
+157 AVIDAR
-163 EVVAGDIV
+163 EVVVGDIV
-171 RINAG
+171 RVNAG
-176 ESIPVDGVVVEGATS
+176 ETVPVDGMVIEGATS

-196 MTGESVAVDKAA
+196 MTGESVPVDKVA
-208 GDEVYSATTNMHG
+208 GDEVYSATTNIHG
-221 SILVRATKVGED
+221 SILVQATKVGED

-254 GIMDRWAS
+254 RTMDSWAS
-262 CLVLVALLLSVL
+262 YLVILALLLSVL
-274 VGFATGDIIRAI
+274 IGFATGDVVRAI
-286 TVLVVFCPCALVLAT
+286 TVLVVFCPCALVLST

-338 TGTLTHGEPKVKEMF
+338 TGTLTHGEPTLREIF
-353 LAEGSSLTEEDFL
+353 PAEGSSLTEGEFL
-366 HLCASVEMH
+366 HLCASAEMH
-375 SEHPLGVA
+375 SEHPLGGA
-383 IVKAAKARNMDLREP
+383 IVKAARNRNMNLHEP
-398 EKFTVLPGRGINA
+398 EKFTVLPGQGVA
-411 MVGGQE
+411 AVVEGQE
-417 VILGNKSILSAHG
+417 VIIGNGSILKDHDLAPDAYFSG
-430 LALDPFFADLVAQQN
+430 LIAQQQKA
-445 NTGRSVVLM
+445 GRSVVMM
-454 AMNQEVVGALTLAD
+454 AMNRKIVGALTLAD

-474 QRIVQ
+474 RGIVEK
-479 RLAEFGKRITLLTG
+479 LAGFGKRITLLTG
-493 DAQAIA
+493 DAHTIA
-499 GKISQEVGIDDFRA
+499 GKISQEVGIDDYRA
-513 ELLPEGKLQAV
+513 DLLPEGKMKAV
-524 EEYEGTGER
+524 EAYEAAGER

-548 AASIGI
+548 TASIGI

-579 LPYLMALATSV
+579 LPYVMALATSV
-590 SQKIKQNI
+590 SKKIKQNI

-620 SGALMHNISSVLV
+620 SGALMHNVSSVLV

-644 KEGKE
+644 KEAEG
-649 TREIGLEP
+649 REEGRAEAFA
-657 CPE
+657 

>member
-1 MKTTT
+1 MTT

-36 KRTMVLTA
+36 KRTMILTA
-44 ISGVFL
+44 ISGLFL
-50 LLSLASDLTLMGL
+50 LLSIATDLTLMGL
-63 DPAWGAILISGSP
+63 DPAWGAILISGAP

-137 LKSLIDMKPAT
+137 LKSLMDMKPAT

-163 EVVAGDIV
+163 EVVAGDMV

-196 MTGESVAVDKAA
+196 MTGESVPVDKAA

-243 SEAENKKAPIV
+243 SEAENNKAPIV

-262 CLVLVALLLSVL
+262 CLVVVALLLSVV
-274 VGFATGDIIRAI
+274 VGFATGDVIRAI

-325 EQLTHVQRIVFDK
+325 EQLTHVRRIVFDK
-338 TGTLTHGEPKVKEMF
+338 TGTLTHGEPKVREMF
-353 LAEGSSLTEEDFL
+353 LAEGLSLTEEDFL

-398 EKFTVLPGRGINA
+398 DKFAVLPGRGVAA

-417 VILGNKSILSAHG
+417 IILGNKSILNAHG
-430 LALDPFFADLVAQQN
+430 LALDPCFADLVARQN
-445 NTGRSVVLM
+445 ASGRSVVLM
-454 AMNQEVVGALTLAD
+454 AMNQKVVGALTLAD

-499 GKISQEVGIDDFRA
+499 GKISQEVGIDEFRA
-513 ELLPEGKLQAV
+513 ELLPEGKLQAI

-571 LVKDELSK
+571 LVKDDLAK

-609 ALAAL
+609 ALAAI

-620 SGALMHNISSVLV
+620 SGALMHNVSSVLV

-644 KEGKE
+644 KEGKQ
-649 TREIGLEP
+649 TRVVGLEP

>member
-1 MKTTT
+1 MTT

-36 KRTMVLTA
+36 KRTMILTA
-44 ISGVFL
+44 ISGLFL
-50 LLSLASDLTLMGL
+50 LLSIATDLTLMGQ
-63 DPAWGAILISGSP
+63 DPAWGAILISGAP

-137 LKSLIDMKPAT
+137 LKSLMDMKPAT

-163 EVVAGDIV
+163 EVVAGDMV

-196 MTGESVAVDKAA
+196 MTGESVPVDKAA
-208 GDEVYSATTNMHG
+208 GAEVYSATTNMHG

-243 SEAENKKAPIV
+243 SEAENNKAPIV

-262 CLVLVALLLSVL
+262 CLVVVALLLAVV
-274 VGFATGDIIRAI
+274 VGFATGDVIRAI

-325 EQLTHVQRIVFDK
+325 EQLTHVRRIVFDK
-338 TGTLTHGEPKVKEMF
+338 TGTLTHGEPKVREMF
-353 LAEGSSLTEEDFL
+353 LAEGLSLTEEDFL

-398 EKFTVLPGRGINA
+398 DKFAVLPGRGVAA

-417 VILGNKSILSAHG
+417 IILGNKSILNAHG
-430 LALDPFFADLVAQQN
+430 LALDPCFADLVARQN
-445 NTGRSVVLM
+445 ASGRSVVLM
-454 AMNQEVVGALTLAD
+454 AMNQKVVGALTLAD

-499 GKISQEVGIDDFRA
+499 GKISQEVGIDEFRA
-513 ELLPEGKLQAV
+513 ELLPEGKLQAI

-571 LVKDELSK
+571 LVKDELAK

-609 ALAAL
+609 ALAAI

-620 SGALMHNISSVLV
+620 SGALMHNVSSVLV

-644 KEGKE
+644 KEGKQ
-649 TREIGLEP
+649 TRVVGLEP

>member
-1 MKTTT
+1 
-6 INIFRRRNLAGRSGQ
+6 
-21 EPLMSFLKAV
+21 MSFLKAV

-36 KRTMVLTA
+36 KRTMILTA
-44 ISGVFL
+44 ISGLFL
-50 LLSLASDLTLMGL
+50 LLSIATDLTLMGL
-63 DPAWGAILISGSP
+63 DPAWGAILISGAP

-137 LKSLIDMKPAT
+137 LKSLMDMKPAT

-163 EVVAGDIV
+163 EVVAGDMV

-196 MTGESVAVDKAA
+196 MTGESVPVDKAA

-243 SEAENKKAPIV
+243 SEAENNKAPIV

-262 CLVLVALLLSVL
+262 CLVVVALLLSVV
-274 VGFATGDIIRAI
+274 VGFATGDVIRAI

-325 EQLTHVQRIVFDK
+325 EQLTHVRRIVFDK
-338 TGTLTHGEPKVKEMF
+338 TGTLTHGEPKVREMF
-353 LAEGSSLTEEDFL
+353 LAEGLSLTEEDFL

-398 EKFTVLPGRGINA
+398 DKFAVLPGRGVAA

-417 VILGNKSILSAHG
+417 IILGNKSILNAHG
-430 LALDPFFADLVAQQN
+430 LALDPCFADLVARQN
-445 NTGRSVVLM
+445 ASGRSVVLM
-454 AMNQEVVGALTLAD
+454 AMNQKVVGALTLAD

-499 GKISQEVGIDDFRA
+499 GKISQEVGIDEFRA
-513 ELLPEGKLQAV
+513 ELLPEGKLQAI

-571 LVKDELSK
+571 LVKDDLAK

-609 ALAAL
+609 ALAAI

-620 SGALMHNISSVLV
+620 SGALMHNVSSVLV

-644 KEGKE
+644 KEGKQ
-649 TREIGLEP
+649 TRVVGLEP

>member
-1 MKTTT
+1 M
-6 INIFRRRNLAGRSGQ
+6 AGRPGREHVVKFIGSMM
-21 EPLMSFLKAV
+21 EA
-31 RADEE
+31 EE
-36 KRTMVLTA
+36 RQTIILTA

-50 LLSLASDLTLMGL
+50 LLSIATDIAPMGI

-76 VIVNSFRKLV
+76 VIYSSFYKLL

-96 ISIAVIACV
+96 ISIAVIACI
-105 AVGELFAAGEVV
+105 AVGEFFAAGEVV

-137 LKSLIDMKPAT
+137 LESLMNMKPAT
-148 ARVQRGGEY
+148 ARVQRDGEY
-157 ALIDAR
+157 TVVDAK
-163 EVVAGDIV
+163 EVAAGDIV
-171 RINAG
+171 RINSG
-176 ESIPVDGVVVEGATS
+176 ETIPVDGVVVEGATN

-196 MTGESVAVDKAA
+196 MTGESVPVDKTA
-208 GDEVYSATTNMHG
+208 GDEVYSATTNIHG
-221 SILVRATKVGED
+221 SVLVKATKVGED

-254 GIMDRWAS
+254 RTMDQWAS
-262 CLVLVALLLSVL
+262 YLVVVALVLSVL
-274 VGFATGDIIRAI
+274 IGFATGDIIRAI

-338 TGTLTHGEPKVKEMF
+338 TGTLTHGEPTVKKII
-353 LAEGSSLTEEDFL
+353 LAEDSPLTEDEFL

-383 IVKAAKARNMDLREP
+383 IVNAAKDRSIKISEP
-398 EKFTVLPGRGINA
+398 ESFTVLPGKGVDA
-411 MVGGQE
+411 VVEGKE
-417 VILGNKSILSAHG
+417 VIIGNRSILNDNGISLNA
-430 LALDPFFADLVAQQN
+430 FFADLVNKQN
-445 NTGRSVVLM
+445 EEGRSVVLM
-454 AMNQEVVGALTLAD
+454 AMGHKIVGAFALAD
-468 TLRPDS
+468 TLRADS
-474 QRIVQ
+474 KAIIE
-479 RLAEFGKRITLLTG
+479 RLAVFGKKLTLLTG
-493 DAQAIA
+493 DAQTIA
-499 GKISQEVGIDDFRA
+499 EKISKQVGIADVRA
-513 ELLPEGKLQAV
+513 NLLPDGKMNAV
-524 EEYEGTGER
+524 DAYEASGER

-548 AASIGI
+548 TANIGI

-579 LPYLMALATSV
+579 LPYIMTLATAV
-590 SQKIKQNI
+590 SKKIKQNI
-598 VLSLSLNFGAI
+598 ILSLTMNFGAI
-609 ALAAL
+609 ALAAV

-620 SGALMHNISSVLV
+620 SGALMHNVSSVLV

-644 KEGKE
+644 KEVKDVE
-649 TREIGLEP
+649 KARLEP
-657 CPE
+657 CAT

>member
-1 MKTTT
+1 
-6 INIFRRRNLAGRSGQ
+6 
-21 EPLMSFLKAV
+21 MSFLKAA

-36 KRTMVLTA
+36 KRTMILTA
-44 ISGVFL
+44 ISGLFL
-50 LLSLASDLTLMGL
+50 LLSIATDLTLMGL
-63 DPAWGAILISGSP
+63 DPAWGAILISGAP

-137 LKSLIDMKPAT
+137 LKSLMDMKPAT

-163 EVVAGDIV
+163 EVVAGDMV

-196 MTGESVAVDKAA
+196 MTGESVPVDKAA

-243 SEAENKKAPIV
+243 SEAENNKAPIV

-262 CLVLVALLLSVL
+262 CLVVVALLLSVV
-274 VGFATGDIIRAI
+274 VGFATGDVIRAI

-325 EQLTHVQRIVFDK
+325 EQLTHVRRIVFDK

-398 EKFTVLPGRGINA
+398 DKFAVLPGRGVAA

-417 VILGNKSILSAHG
+417 IILGNKSILNAHG
-430 LALDPFFADLVAQQN
+430 LALDPCFADLVARQN
-445 NTGRSVVLM
+445 ASGRSVVLM
-454 AMNQEVVGALTLAD
+454 AMNQKVVGALTLAD

-474 QRIVQ
+474 QRIVR

-499 GKISQEVGIDDFRA
+499 GKISQEVGIDEFRA
-513 ELLPEGKLQAV
+513 ELLPEGKLQAI

-571 LVKDELSK
+571 LVKDELAK

-609 ALAAL
+609 ALAAI

-620 SGALMHNISSVLV
+620 SGALMHNVSSVLV

-644 KEGKE
+644 KEGKQ
-649 TREIGLEP
+649 TRVVGLEP

>member
-1 MKTTT
+1 
-6 INIFRRRNLAGRSGQ
+6 
-21 EPLMSFLKAV
+21 MSFLKAV

-36 KRTMVLTA
+36 KRTMILTA
-44 ISGVFL
+44 ISGLFL
-50 LLSLASDLTLMGL
+50 LLSIATDLTLMGL
-63 DPAWGAILISGSP
+63 DPAWGAILISGAP

-137 LKSLIDMKPAT
+137 LKSLMDMKPAT

-163 EVVAGDIV
+163 EVVAGDMV

-196 MTGESVAVDKAA
+196 MTGESVPVDKAA

-243 SEAENKKAPIV
+243 SEAENNKAPIV

-262 CLVLVALLLSVL
+262 CLVVVALLLSVV
-274 VGFATGDIIRAI
+274 VGFATGDVIRAI

-325 EQLTHVQRIVFDK
+325 EQLTHVRRIVFDK
-338 TGTLTHGEPKVKEMF
+338 TGTLTHGEPKVREMF

-398 EKFTVLPGRGINA
+398 DKFAVLPGRGVAA

-417 VILGNKSILSAHG
+417 IILGNKSILNAHG
-430 LALDPFFADLVAQQN
+430 LALDPCFADLVARQN
-445 NTGRSVVLM
+445 ASGRSVVLM
-454 AMNQEVVGALTLAD
+454 AMNQKVVGALTLAD

-474 QRIVQ
+474 QRIVR

-499 GKISQEVGIDDFRA
+499 GKISQEVGIDEFRA
-513 ELLPEGKLQAV
+513 ELLPEGKLQAI

-571 LVKDELSK
+571 LVKDDLAK

-609 ALAAL
+609 ALAAI

-620 SGALMHNISSVLV
+620 SGALMHNVSSVLV

-644 KEGKE
+644 KEGKQ
-649 TREIGLEP
+649 TRVVGLEP

>member
-1 MKTTT
+1 MTT

-36 KRTMVLTA
+36 KRTMILTA
-44 ISGVFL
+44 ISGLCL
-50 LLSLASDLTLMGL
+50 LLSIATDLTLMGL
-63 DPAWGAILISGSP
+63 DPAWGAILLSGAP

-137 LKSLIDMKPAT
+137 LKSLMDMKPAT

-163 EVVAGDIV
+163 KVVAGDMV

-196 MTGESVAVDKAA
+196 MTGESVPVDKAA

-243 SEAENKKAPIV
+243 SEAENNKAPIV

-262 CLVLVALLLSVL
+262 CLVVVALLLAVV
-274 VGFATGDIIRAI
+274 VGFATGDVIRAI

-325 EQLTHVQRIVFDK
+325 EQLTHVRRIVFDK

-398 EKFTVLPGRGINA
+398 DKFAVLPGRGVAA

-417 VILGNKSILSAHG
+417 VILGNKSILNAHG
-430 LALDPFFADLVAQQN
+430 LSLDPCFADLVARQN
-445 NTGRSVVLM
+445 ASGRSVVLM
-454 AMNQEVVGALTLAD
+454 AMNQKVVGALTLAD

-499 GKISQEVGIDDFRA
+499 GRISQEVGIDDFRA
-513 ELLPEGKLQAV
+513 ELLPEGKLQAI

-571 LVKDELSK
+571 LVKDELAK

-609 ALAAL
+609 ALAAI

-620 SGALMHNISSVLV
+620 SGALMHNVSSVLV

-649 TREIGLEP
+649 TRVVGLEP

>member
-1 MKTTT
+1 MTT

-36 KRTMVLTA
+36 KRTMILTA
-44 ISGVFL
+44 ISGLFL
-50 LLSLASDLTLMGL
+50 LLSIATDLTLMGL
-63 DPAWGAILISGSP
+63 DPAWGAILISGAP

-137 LKSLIDMKPAT
+137 LKSLMDMKPAT

-163 EVVAGDIV
+163 EVVAGDMV

-196 MTGESVAVDKAA
+196 MTGESVPVDKAA

-243 SEAENKKAPIV
+243 SEAENNKAPIV

-262 CLVLVALLLSVL
+262 CLVVVALLLSVV
-274 VGFATGDIIRAI
+274 VGFATGDVIRAI

-325 EQLTHVQRIVFDK
+325 EQLTHVRRIVFDK

-398 EKFTVLPGRGINA
+398 DKFAVLPGRGVAA

-417 VILGNKSILSAHG
+417 IIMGNKSILNAHG
-430 LALDPFFADLVAQQN
+430 LALDPCFADLVARQN
-445 NTGRSVVLM
+445 ASGRSVVLM
-454 AMNQEVVGALTLAD
+454 AMNQKVVGALTLAD

-499 GKISQEVGIDDFRA
+499 GKISQEVGIDEFRA
-513 ELLPEGKLQAV
+513 ELLPEGKLQAI

-571 LVKDELSK
+571 LVKDELAK

-609 ALAAL
+609 ALAAI

-620 SGALMHNISSVLV
+620 SGALMHNVSSVLV

-649 TREIGLEP
+649 TRVVGLEP